1 MPAYHRPNTLDDA
14 LRVLEGNRLSIIAG
28 GTDYYPAR
36 VGRPLDEDVLDVT
49 AIEGLG
55 AIQVLDGGVRLGALT
70 TWTDI
75 VRADLPP
82 WMDLLIQCAHKIGA
96 VQTQNSATVVG
107 NICNASP
114 AADGMV
120 CLLAMDAV
128 VELASMGGTR
138 SLPVAEFVTGVRQT
152 ACRPGEMVTGLM
164 LPAPVGAT
172 RAAFVKLGARKYMIV
187 AVIAAAAVI
196 EAAADGA
203 VASARIAV
211 GACSPVA
218 LRLAGLEAELSGMAI
233 SPALGETV
241 GAEHLAGLS
250 PISDIRASAE
260 YRLEAVRTVLRR
272 MLSELGGGAW
282 E

>member
-138 SLPVAEFVTGVRQT
+138 SLPVAEFVTGVRRT

-172 RAAFVKLGARKYMIV
+172 RSAFVKLGARKYMIV

-218 LRLAGLEAELSGMAI
+218 LRLAGLEAELTGMAI

-272 MLSELGGGAW
+272 MLSELGGGA
-282 E
+282 

>member
-55 AIQVLDGGVRLGALT
+55 AIQVLDGGVHLGALT

-172 RAAFVKLGARKYMIV
+172 RSAFVKLGARKYMIV

-272 MLSELGGGAW
+272 MLSELGGGA
-282 E
+282 

>member
-196 EAAADGA
+196 EAAADGT

-272 MLSELGGGAW
+272 MLSELGGGA
-282 E
+282 